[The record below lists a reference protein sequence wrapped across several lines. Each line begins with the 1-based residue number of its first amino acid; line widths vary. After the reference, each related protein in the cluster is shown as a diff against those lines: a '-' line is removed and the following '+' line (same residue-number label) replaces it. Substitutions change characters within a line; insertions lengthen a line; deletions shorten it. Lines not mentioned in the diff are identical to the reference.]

1 MHKILYLIF
10 KKRLFIDCHKYA
22 SFLCFHGQKEKKN
35 KYCVVRAEKLHTV
48 KLKKMAVFT
57 DPLNKSLLATSV
69 VNI

>member
-1 MHKILYLIF
+1 MLLFYVF
-10 KKRLFIDCHKYA
+10 MGKKK
-22 SFLCFHGQKEKKN
+22 KKN